1 MDCILRYGAG
11 VVKRIREGAMVETG
25 KPVAYSVAEA
35 ARLLSISQ
43 RKLTY
48 LIEEKEI
55 KSFKIGK
62 SRRITSAALAEFVTK
77 QEKLAAR

>member
-1 MDCILRYGAG
+1 MGSILRYGADA
-11 VVKRIREGAMVETG
+11 VKRIWRKQMVEPG

-48 LIEEKEI
+48 LIMLKEI
-55 KSFKIGK
+55 RSFKVGK
-62 SRRITSAALAEFVTK
+62 SRRVTAAALADFVTK